1 MEEAY
6 LAARRALDRIDDTG
20 VEYANDGGSEWVL
33 GALINVVGN
42 VLINLGTNVVKMGH
56 NHDEQTARLGATSG
70 RGRGCLLR
78 SGGWLLFVV
87 GSAMNF
93 VSFSFAAQSLLAALG
108 AVQFVSN
115 AVFAKYCLG
124 EAVSRRT
131 ILATGGIVFG
141 ILLVI
146 SSASHRNAV
155 HTVEELLDLYVAPAY
170 RAPTALSFPPPTA
183 RRAHGARLTARRMR
197 GHCSALLAGLA
208 VRRAGVALGLH
219 QAAAQAHLLD
229 HDGALPLPTLR
240 RPRDAVRPRAPGA
253 GGGRHAGQA
262 EGGRAAGFRG
272 HPGDRA
278 DGGALASA
286 PAPAP

>member
-6 LAARRALDRIDDTG
+6 LAARRALDRIDDTS

-56 NHDEQTARLGATSG
+56 NHDEQTARLGVTSG

-87 GSAMNF
+87 GSGMNF

-124 EAVSRRT
+124 EAVSQRT

-155 HTVEELLDLYVAPAY
+155 HTVPELLDLYLAPAY
-170 RAPTALSFPPPTA
+170 RAPTAAPSARSAPPVCPYRAARALSPA
-183 RRAHGARLTARRMR
+183 
-197 GHCSALLAGLA
+197 
-208 VRRAGVALGLH
+208 
-219 QAAAQAHLLD
+219 
-229 HDGALPLPTLR
+229 DGA
-240 RPRDAVRPRAPGA
+240 A
-253 GGGRHAGQA
+253 HA
-262 EGGRAAGFRG
+262 
-272 HPGDRA
+272 
-278 DGGALASA
+278 
-286 PAPAP
+286 

>member
-1 MEEAY
+1 MVKPTHPRKRTQSSILYLAATAVCVTVALVLSQREPALRDVVEIAARQPPPAMEEAY
-6 LAARRALDRIDDTG
+6 LAARRALDRIDDTS

-56 NHDEQTARLGATSG
+56 NHDEQTARLGVTSG

-155 HTVEELLDLYVAPAY
+155 HTVPELLDLYLAPAY
-170 RAPTALSFPPPTA
+170 RAPPAAASARSAPPVCPYRAARALS
-183 RRAHGARLTARRMR
+183 
-197 GHCSALLAGLA
+197 LA
-208 VRRAGVALGLH
+208 
-219 QAAAQAHLLD
+219 
-229 HDGALPLPTLR
+229 DGA
-240 RPRDAVRPRAPGA
+240 A
-253 GGGRHAGQA
+253 HA
-262 EGGRAAGFRG
+262 
-272 HPGDRA
+272 
-278 DGGALASA
+278 
-286 PAPAP
+286 

>member
-6 LAARRALDRIDDTG
+6 LAARRALDRIEPEPAG

-155 HTVEELLDLYVAPAY
+155 HTVPELLDLYLAPAY
-170 RAPTALSFPPPTA
+170 RAPTALSCARAAPP
-183 RRAHGARLTARRMR
+183 
-197 GHCSALLAGLA
+197 
-208 VRRAGVALGLH
+208 
-219 QAAAQAHLLD
+219 
-229 HDGALPLPTLR
+229 
-240 RPRDAVRPRAPGA
+240 APG
-253 GGGRHAGQA
+253 
-262 EGGRAAGFRG
+262 
-272 HPGDRA
+272 
-278 DGGALASA
+278 
-286 PAPAP
+286 